1 MSASSYSLRA
11 LAGQCRQLATRAD
24 MASVVEALNEM
35 AVDYDRQ
42 AQRADKAEART
53 PDLPAGRPPG

>member
-1 MSASSYSLRA
+1 
-11 LAGQCRQLATRAD
+11 

-42 AQRADKAEART
+42 AQRADRTDARSL
-53 PDLPAGRPPG
+53 DLPAGRPPN